1 MELPGIGRAHQAERV
16 PPIRVQV
23 LRELVVQYTIYVQG
37 TILQDVGVVQEV
49 LVML

>member
-1 MELPGIGRAHQAERV
+1 MELPGIGRVHQTELV

-23 LRELVVQYTIYVQG
+23 LREPVARCIIYVHE
-37 TILQDVGVVQEV
+37 IIVQDVGVVQEV